1 MAFASV
7 GTIGHSGSKGSNH
20 STYALMTATNAFEPA
35 PNDRVSCMI
44 LAILEH
50 RKLIRNGE
58 RTASKDLC
66 AGQWVLSKWHDGW
79 RRDASCAIDPEA
91 KPGGRPRGANAG
103 PICGRRSTP
112 LSICCAVVWD
122 AIWQELHMDLRE
134 DMEREASPTAAII
147 VSPSLKGAEKEAVMT
162 A

>member
-50 RKLIRNGE
+50 RKLISEWG
-58 RTASKDLC
+58 T
-66 AGQWVLSKWHDGW
+66 
-79 RRDASCAIDPEA
+79 RRIE
-91 KPGGRPRGANAG
+91 GLMRGSMGVIQVA
-103 PICGRRSTP
+103 
-112 LSICCAVVWD
+112 
-122 AIWQELHMDLRE
+122 
-134 DMEREASPTAAII
+134 
-147 VSPSLKGAEKEAVMT
+147 
-162 A
+162 